1 MKAIKRTLAIVMCIC
16 LMACASMMLTTGAA
30 GDGTINISNPT
41 DSAVGVG
48 GKTFE
53 IYKIFDATYDNGNV
67 SYAWVENDPYSAF
80 FKDEMGE
87 TTTPSLLEV
96 VKYVNELSNDELN
109 AFATALYKYIKD
121 NNISATDSKTAG
133 TGDTS
138 VSFTGKDYGYY
149 LVYDSSTVTDGSV
162 RSAVM
167 LSNAAPTANIT
178 LKVDLPAINKQVMNN
193 EGQWAKGTSTNIGDP
208 IEFKVTCE
216 VPDHENYPSYTYI
229 IQDEQPDSNVLD
241 KSSFKVVSAEKGEL
255 TLGTDYTLEFDVD
268 EYVDFK
274 ITILNLKSF
283 TAGDTITLTYTA
295 ELSDEATSTD
305 KNVATLI
312 YSQDPTD
319 PSKTGKVSSEA
330 KIYSYSFIFSKFAQN
345 ENNHLLNLSLA
356 GAEFQLYRIG
366 EDDSRTLVK
375 FSTKEISYEADGQ
388 TLTYTKYIVNPD
400 GATETI
406 LTDNDGP
413 ANTANTNT
421 HGGHLGEAVIFGLA
435 EGTYHLEE
443 TKAPDGY
450 ILAEEP
456 FVITINDTIG
466 AQTGVVT
473 EFSANGSHVG
483 TIGNIFNVRFEGGTT
498 LTVWSDITN
507 MAGDALPETG
517 GMGTTL
523 FTIGGI
529 LLMAGA
535 LAFFTL
541 RKRNSVA

>member
-1 MKAIKRTLAIVMCIC
+1 MKAMKRTLAIVMCIC

-96 VKYVNELSNDELN
+96 VEYVNGLSNDELN

-121 NNISATDSKTAG
+121 NNISATDSKTAD

-229 IQDEQPDSNVLD
+229 IQDEQPNSNVLD

-255 TLGTDYTLEFDVD
+255 TPGTDYTLEFDVD
-268 EYVDFK
+268 ESVDFK

-283 TAGDTITLTYTA
+283 TSGDTITLTYTA

-345 ENNHLLNLSLA
+345 ESNHLLNLSLA

-366 EDDSRTLVK
+366 EGDSRTLVK

-388 TLTYTKYIVNPD
+388 TLTYTKYIVDPE

-435 EGTYHLEE
+435 EGTYHLVE

>member
-1 MKAIKRTLAIVMCIC
+1 MKAIKRTLAILMCMVMI
-16 LMACASMMLTTGAA
+16 LCASMMVTSAA
-30 GDGTINISNPT
+30 GNGTININNPG
-41 DSAVGVG
+41 DSAIGVA

-53 IYKIFDATYDNGNV
+53 IYKIFDATYDNGNI
-67 SYAWVENDPYSAF
+67 SYAWLENDPYAAF
-80 FKDEMGE
+80 FKDEMGLAAN
-87 TTTPSLLEV
+87 PSILEV
-96 VKYVNELSNDELN
+96 VEYVTALSNNDLN
-109 AFATALYKYIKD
+109 AFATALYKFID
-121 NNISATDSKTAG
+121 TNNIDPTDSKTAD

-149 LVYDSSTVTDGSV
+149 LVYDSSTIEDGSV

-178 LKVDLPAINKQVMNN
+178 LKVDLPVINKQVMNN
-193 EGQWAKGTSTNIGDP
+193 EGNWAKGTSTNIGDP

-241 KSSFKVVSAEKGEL
+241 HSSFKLVSAEKGEL
-255 TLGTDYTLEFDVD
+255 TKDMDYTIEFDVD
-268 EYVDFK
+268 ETVDFK

-283 TAGDTITLTYTA
+283 TAGDTLTLTYTA
-295 ELSDEATSTD
+295 ELSLDASSTD
-305 KNVATLI
+305 MNVATLI
-312 YSQDPTD
+312 YSNDPTD
-319 PSKTGKVSSEA
+319 PSKTGKVSSDA
-330 KIYSYSFIFSKFAQN
+330 KIYSYRYIFSKFAQN
-345 ENNHLLNLSLA
+345 DQNHLLNMSLA
-356 GAEFQLYRIG
+356 GAEFQLYRVGADNSTSLI
-366 EDDSRTLVK
+366 K
-375 FSTKEISYEADGQ
+375 FSTKEVSYEVDGQ

-400 GATETI
+400 GATDTI

-421 HGGHLGEAVIFGLA
+421 QGGHLGEAVIFGLA
-435 EGTYHLEE
+435 EGTYHLVE
-443 TKAPDGY
+443 TKAPNGY

-523 FTIGGI
+523 FTILGV

-535 LAFFTL
+535 LAFFTS

>member
-16 LMACASMMLTTGAA
+16 LMACTSMMLTTGAA
-30 GDGTINISNPT
+30 GDGTINITNPT

-53 IYKIFDATYDNGNV
+53 IYKIFDATYSNGNV

-96 VKYVNELSNDELN
+96 VEYVNGLSNDELN

-178 LKVDLPAINKQVMNN
+178 LKVDLPKIDKQVMNN
-193 EGQWAKGTSTNIGDP
+193 EGEWSKGTSTNIGDP

-241 KSSFKVVSAEKGEL
+241 KNSFKLVSAEKGEL

-268 EYVDFK
+268 ENVDFK

-345 ENNHLLNLSLA
+345 ESNHLLNLSLA

-366 EDDSRTLVK
+366 EDDSETLVK
-375 FSTKEISYEADGQ
+375 FSTKEMSYEADGQ
-388 TLTYTKYIVNPD
+388 TLTYTKYIVDPE

-421 HGGHLGEAVIFGLA
+421 LGGHLGEAVIFGLA
-435 EGTYHLEE
+435 EGTYHLVE

-466 AQTGVVT
+466 AQTGIVT